1 MLTVSYETLLN
12 YLFLIVLGCYVGTLI
27 LQGVHKG
34 SKAAD
39 IANVS
44 ALAAIVIVGILRLTV
59 RVMNNEPW
67 VGTLIILC
75 MWVLCFLLKTITY
88 IIIKD

>member
-12 YLFLIVLGCYVGTLI
+12 LSFLIVLGCYVGTLI
-27 LQGVHKG
+27 WQGVHKG

-39 IANVS
+39 IANDS
-44 ALAAIVIVGILRLTV
+44 ALAAIVIVEILRLTV

-67 VGTLIILC
+67 LGTLILCC
-75 MWVLCFLLKTITY
+75 MWVLCFLLKAITY
-88 IIIKD
+88 IIKD